1 MRIAVIGFGV
11 SGAIFSIA
19 YKRAHPKDEIIILEH
34 LDSPLKKVLATG
46 NGKCNIGNN
55 SSLKGIYNDEFISGI
70 LEKYDYKTQEK
81 FLDSLNIKTKL
92 VGNLAYPISESA
104 VTVRN
109 ALLKAIE
116 AAKIEVIY
124 NANIE
129 DYSINDK
136 DIDIYLSDRS
146 LKVDRLVIASG
157 GKSTPKL
164 GSDGSIFSV
173 LNDHHYRINKL
184 EPGLCPIVTK
194 ESFKELDGTR
204 VKGEVTVRKN
214 NKIVFKEK
222 GEILFKKHGLSG
234 IVIFNASRIIAHD
247 LSAKYEISLD
257 FLPEISKDDL
267 GIFLSFN
274 KADVLLD
281 AYLHPLIS
289 ERIKKENLNGIKL
302 LDRIKSFKCHFDS
315 LSGFEFSQVTIGGV
329 SLKDVNNKLE
339 SNIEKHVYFIGEVL
353 DVDAPCGGYNLMW
366 AIASGLY
373 LSDYL

>member
-1 MRIAVIGFGV
+1 MKVGVIGFGV

-19 YKRAHPKDEIIILEH
+19 YKRAHPKDQVIIIEH
-34 LDSPLKKVLATG
+34 LDAPLKKVLATG
-46 NGKCNIGNN
+46 NGKCNIGNV
-55 SSLKGIYNDEFISGI
+55 SPLKGIYNDDFISGI

-92 VGNLAYPISESA
+92 VGDLAYPISESA

-109 ALLKAIE
+109 ALLKAVKD
-116 AAKIEVIY
+116 AKVEVIL

-129 DYSINDK
+129 DYSVNDN
-136 DIDIYLSDRS
+136 DIDIYLNDRTITVS
-146 LKVDRLVIASG
+146 KLVFATG

-164 GSDGSIFSV
+164 GSDGSIFDI
-173 LNDHHYRINKL
+173 LKEHHYRVDKL
-184 EPGLCPIVTK
+184 EPGLCPINTK
-194 ESFKELDGTR
+194 ESFKDLDGTR

-222 GEILFKKHGLSG
+222 GEILFRKHGLSG
-234 IVIFNASRIIAHD
+234 MVIFNASRIIAHD
-247 LSAKYEISLD
+247 LEAKYEISLD

-274 KADVLLD
+274 KPDVLLD

-289 ERIKKENLNGIKL
+289 EHIKKENLSGIKL

-315 LSGFEFSQVTIGGV
+315 LSGFEFSQITVGGV

-339 SNIEKHVYFIGEVL
+339 SNIEKHIYFVGEVL